1 MSALTAAPLV
11 ARTVRL
17 LVNATSNA
25 GGNGSAAVFDP
36 SVLGRFAVTAPPPGW
51 MDAGNVLEL
60 KREAETTFAEIAS
73 GTPAMVKTRA
83 RSAVKAAVSCTLT
96 NWSKL
101 ALLLS
106 GGSQSM
112 NLLRRGTVGAN
123 DDSGGQTETAMPVLT
138 GSTATVL
145 LLAAG
150 SNVNVGDAVVVDV
163 DYTGQTGL
171 LGSGVAGTLLTNAGS
186 VGADVDYVRRV
197 SLNLGRVVTVATTGA
212 AMSVTLAAPLLAGA
226 PVAGMNLAVLGGF
239 TDRLGGTYVPEWSA
253 LFVLDGVQGDRLL
266 LHYPRL
272 QTAPGDAEVSSVLA
286 EGLAMWRLR
295 ANFHAL
301 PVVDGNDGSPVLCFR
316 TYLPAPGRAL

>member
-1 MSALTAAPLV
+1 MSGSINPATPLV
-11 ARTVRL
+11 TRAVRMF
-17 LVNATSNA
+17 VQATTSGA
-25 GGNGSAAVFDP
+25 AAVFDP
-36 SVLGRFAVTAPPPGW
+36 SLLGRFDVTAPPPGW

-60 KREAETTFAEIAS
+60 QRDAETTFTEVLS
-73 GTPAMVKTRA
+73 GTPAMVKTRGRA
-83 RSAVKAAVSCTLT
+83 KVSAAVSCTLT

-112 NLLRRGTVGAN
+112 NLLRHASTGSN
-123 DDSGGQTETAMPVLT
+123 DDSGGQTEMAMPVLT

-163 DYTGQTGL
+163 DYTNQTGP
-171 LGSGVAGTLLTNAGS
+171 LGSGVAGTTLQSAAS
-186 VGADVDYVRRV
+186 VGADVDYIRRV
-197 SLNLGRVVTVATTGA
+197 SLNVGRVVGVANAGTMMA
-212 AMSVTLAAPLLAGA
+212 VTLAAPLLAGA
-226 PVAGMNLAVLGGF
+226 PATGMNLAVLLGF
-239 TDRLGGTYVPEWSA
+239 TDRLGGTFVPEWSA
-253 LFVLDGVQGDRLL
+253 LFVLDGVQGDRVL

-272 QTAPGDAEVSSVLA
+272 QMAPGNAEVSGKLA
-286 EGLAMWRLR
+286 AGLDVWRLR

-301 PVVDGNDGSPVLCFR
+301 PVTDGNDGAAVLCLR

>member
-1 MSALTAAPLV
+1 MSGAAMAATPLMV
-11 ARTVRL
+11 RAVRL
-17 LVNATSNA
+17 FVQATTT
-25 GGNGSAAVFDP
+25 GVAAVFDP
-36 SVLGRFAVTAPPPGW
+36 SLVGRFAVTAPPPGW

-60 KREAETTFAEIAS
+60 KRDAETAFTDIMS

-83 RSAVKAAVSCTLT
+83 RSKVTAAVSCTLT

-112 NLLRRGTVGAN
+112 NLLRHAASGSN
-123 DDSGGQTETAMPVLT
+123 DDSGGQAAVSMPVLT

-145 LLAAG
+145 LVAAG

-171 LGSGVAGTLLTNAGS
+171 LGSGVAGTLLQNAAA
-186 VGADVDYVRRV
+186 VGTDVDYVRRV
-197 SLNLGRVVTVATTGA
+197 SLNVGRVVSVSTVGAT
-212 AMSVTLAAPLLAGA
+212 MSVTLAAPLLAGA
-226 PVAGMNLAVLGGF
+226 PVAGMSLAVLLGF
-239 TDRLGGTYVPEWSA
+239 TDRLGGAFVPEWSA
-253 LFVLDGVQGDRLL
+253 LFVVDGVQGERVL

-272 QTAPGDAEVSSVLA
+272 QTAPGNAEVTDTLA
-286 EGLAMWRLR
+286 TGLDVWRLR

-301 PVVDGNDGSPVLCFR
+301 PVADGNDGAAVLCFR